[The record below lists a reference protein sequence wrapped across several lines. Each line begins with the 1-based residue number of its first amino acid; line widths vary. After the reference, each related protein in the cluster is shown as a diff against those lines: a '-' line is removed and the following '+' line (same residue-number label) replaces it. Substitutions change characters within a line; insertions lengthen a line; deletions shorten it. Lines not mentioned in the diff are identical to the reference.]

1 VNVNVNVN
9 ARETWLLRI
18 LLLYSFLVMISFDVV
33 LLVVV
38 RVMKAV
44 QDPSKLCFV
53 GLFDQEGPN
62 SFLIIQLSI
71 FKRDRE
77 KIERK
82 GKREKSKEKR
92 EERERERTKRER
104 EKREERDHS

>member
-1 VNVNVNVN
+1 VN

-44 QDPSKLCFV
+44 QDPSRLCFV

-62 SFLIIQLSI
+62 SVLVNITFYVYE
-71 FKRDRE
+71 RE
-77 KIERK
+77 
-82 GKREKSKEKR
+82 SKYIYI
-92 EERERERTKRER
+92 EREREKEER
-104 EKREERDHS
+104 EKEERRKREEKEEREKEKERS